1 MFSSVCFENTE
12 IFTGI
17 YDYGR
22 CGRKPDEYRLSYNP
36 SGSNGKNGCEEVGDL
51 MQTIN
56 DISALLINIIR
67 AGLGFRVIY
76 CCIRLMSADE
86 EQGTYKRRIRN
97 SLIAVAVNELVWVIK
112 DLVISYF

>member
-1 MFSSVCFENTE
+1 
-12 IFTGI
+12 
-17 YDYGR
+17 
-22 CGRKPDEYRLSYNP
+22 
-36 SGSNGKNGCEEVGDL
+36 

-112 DLVISYF
+112 DLVISYFNLIPNRNKVIFLRSVMNNYDKIIHSRRSENKIGDI

>member
-1 MFSSVCFENTE
+1 
-12 IFTGI
+12 
-17 YDYGR
+17 
-22 CGRKPDEYRLSYNP
+22 
-36 SGSNGKNGCEEVGDL
+36 

-112 DLVISYF
+112 DLVISYFNLIPNRNKVIFLRSVMNSYDKIIHSRRSENKIGDI